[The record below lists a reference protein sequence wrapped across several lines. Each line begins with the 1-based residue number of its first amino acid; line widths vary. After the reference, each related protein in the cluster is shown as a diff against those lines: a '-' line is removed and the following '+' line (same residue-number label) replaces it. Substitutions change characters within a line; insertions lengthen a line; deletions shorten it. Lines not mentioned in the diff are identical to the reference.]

1 MKKATWI
8 DDSLKPFC
16 NKSKFSSPLATPPYG
31 LLKGGF
37 PEKNTNEGLKEMA
50 ITSRMTGELSS
61 EGIILI
67 PSDLWVATCEDTQLK
82 LY

>member
-1 MKKATWI
+1 
-8 DDSLKPFC
+8 
-16 NKSKFSSPLATPPYG
+16 
-31 LLKGGF
+31 
-37 PEKNTNEGLKEMA
+37 MA